1 MGDWIPDLLMFAA
14 GFTGGILVSMIAS
27 SSRAGKLQQTDLLAT
42 RTKIIADVK
51 QQHEQEIL
59 SAAVRTAEDIRGE
72 LQKSAVTLQKA
83 LLATEAASPPT
94 GPPDENPAPRAP
106 TAQVN

>member
-14 GFTGGILVSMIAS
+14 GFTGGILYSMIAS
-27 SSRAGKLQQTDLLAT
+27 SLRAGKRQPADLLGT
-42 RTKIIADVK
+42 RTKILADVK

-83 LLATEAASPPT
+83 LLATEASSPSAD
-94 GPPDENPAPRAP
+94 PPDANPASRTR

>member
-27 SSRAGKLQQTDLLAT
+27 SLRAGKRQRSELLAA
-42 RTKIIADVK
+42 RTKMLAEVK

-83 LLATEAASPPT
+83 LLATEASSAPT
-94 GPPDENPAPRAP
+94 DPPDENPAPR
-106 TAQVN
+106 T